1 MRTDLTMTAD
11 VLAAKTRV
19 FDRWAPNYDRLF
31 TTVFYQAVHQRLLSY
46 VQFPGESSISVLDI
60 GCGTGKLLNRLAA
73 RYPQLKGTGL
83 DLSPAM
89 LRQARQ
95 SNCHRPRLIFV
106 QGASE
111 SMPFADHQFQAAFS
125 TISFLHYPDPQ
136 QVFAEIGRVLQPGGQ
151 FYLVDYT
158 PLLGLGTQQNLS
170 GLGGPMH
177 FYSPQQRQTLAAKAR
192 LTCNAHYSL
201 LGPVL
206 LSIFQKSGISTQ
218 SEVGIT

>member
-1 MRTDLTMTAD
+1 MTAN

-19 FDRWAPNYDRLF
+19 FDQWAPNYDWLF

-46 VQFPGESSISVLDI
+46 VNLPNDLPTAALDM
-60 GCGTGKLLNRLAA
+60 GCGTGKLLNRLASQ
-73 RYPQLKGTGL
+73 YSQLQGTGL
-83 DLSPAM
+83 DLSPEM

-95 SNCHRPRLIFV
+95 GNCHRPRLIFV
-106 QGASE
+106 HGASE
-111 SMPFADHQFQAAFS
+111 AMPFADNQFHAAFS

-136 QVFAEIGRVLQPGGQ
+136 QVFIEMGRVLKPGGQ

-158 PLLGLGTQQNLS
+158 AFFGVGTQQNIA

-177 FYSPQQRQTLAAKAR
+177 FYSPQQRETLAMNAG
-192 LTCNAHYSL
+192 LTCTGHHSL

-206 LSIFQKSGISTQ
+206 LSVIQKSSLST
-218 SEVGIT
+218 

>member
-1 MRTDLTMTAD
+1 MTAD

-19 FDRWAPNYDRLF
+19 FDRWAPHYDWLL

-46 VQFPGESSISVLDI
+46 VNLPSHSPTAVLDI
-60 GCGTGKLLNRLAA
+60 GCGTGKLLNRLAS
-73 RYPQLKGTGL
+73 QFLHLQGTGL
-83 DLSPAM
+83 DLSPEM

-95 SNCHRPRLIFV
+95 CNGHRPRLIFV

-111 SMPFADHQFQAAFS
+111 GMPFADHQFQAAFS

-136 QVFAEIGRVLQPGGQ
+136 QVFREIGRVLKPGGQ

-158 PLLGLGTQQNLS
+158 PFLGLGVEQNIA

-177 FYSPQQRQTLAAKAR
+177 FYKPQQREALAAGAG
-192 LTCNAHYSL
+192 LSCNAHHSL

-206 LSIFQKSGISTQ
+206 LSIFQN
-218 SEVGIT
+218 

>member
-1 MRTDLTMTAD
+1 MTPD

-19 FDRWAPNYDRLF
+19 FDRWAPNYDWLF

-46 VQFPGESSISVLDI
+46 VHLPSDSPAAVLDM
-60 GCGTGKLLNRLAA
+60 GCGTGKLLNRLASQ
-73 RYPQLKGTGL
+73 YPQLQGTGL
-83 DLSPAM
+83 DLSPEM
-89 LRQARQ
+89 LRQAR
-95 SNCHRPRLIFV
+95 SHNGHRPRLIFV

-111 SMPFADHQFQAAFS
+111 AMPFADHQFRAAFS

-136 QVFAEIGRVLQPGGQ
+136 QVFKEIGRILQPEGQ

-158 PLLGLGTQQNLS
+158 PFFGLGTRQNMA

-177 FYSPQQRQTLAAKAR
+177 FYSSQQRENLAAHAG
-192 LTCNAHYSL
+192 LICNAHHPL

-206 LSIFQKSGISTQ
+206 LSVFQKP
-218 SEVGIT
+218 V

>member
-1 MRTDLTMTAD
+1 MTAD

-19 FDRWAPNYDRLF
+19 FDQWAPNYDWLF

-46 VQFPGESSISVLDI
+46 VQLPNNSSTPVLDI

-73 RYPQLKGTGL
+73 QYPQLQGTGL
-83 DLSPAM
+83 DLSPEM
-89 LRQARQ
+89 LRQARR
-95 SNCHRPRLIFV
+95 SNGHRPRLIFV
-106 QGASE
+106 RGASE
-111 SMPFADHQFQAAFS
+111 TMPFADHQFQAAFS

-136 QVFAEIGRVLQPGGQ
+136 QVFMEIGRVLKPGGQ

-158 PLLGLGTQQNLS
+158 TFWGLGNQQNVA

-177 FYSPQQRQTLAAKAR
+177 FYSIQQRENLATNAD
-192 LTCNAHYSL
+192 LTCKAHHSL

-206 LSIFQKSGISTQ
+206 LSIFQKPRISVQ
-218 SEVGIT
+218 SELETS